1 MESGYTAARAAFCG
15 PRCFRSPSPFK
26 GRPVVSY
33 PDMWP
38 GPIRK
43 PRLPGVSVFNK
54 PQWIFYGPA
63 RPGSGKR
70 LSREARERAVRV
82 GERKIPG
89 FRRSR
94 ALVLSCPVGTKHRN
108 AWRVF
113 VVVDRF
119 FNMNEQRHFVCVCVR
134 LCVWSHFVHWVNRNS
149 HVNCKWNRKR
159 ALCASPAAGGLH
171 CALLNV
177 SYYVW
182 KIDL

>member
-134 LCVWSHFVHWVNRNS
+134 LCVYGVILCIGLIGTVTSIVNGTESARS
-149 HVNCKWNRKR
+149 ARPRLQGDCIVRF
-159 ALCASPAAGGLH
+159 
-171 CALLNV
+171 
-177 SYYVW
+177 
-182 KIDL
+182 